1 MRITE
6 EQRRAVVEEI
16 RDTFGA
22 GSHIWLFGSRADD
35 SARGGDVDLFV
46 EAEAVPPEGRV
57 RARLGAGVVLEEI
70 FDDSSVDLL
79 VRYPG
84 EAEQPI
90 FRIAKMTGVPL

>member
-6 EQRRAVVEEI
+6 EQRRAVLEEI
-16 RDTFGA
+16 RCTFGA
-22 GSHIWLFGSRADD
+22 ASHNWLFGSRADD
-35 SARGGDVDLFV
+35 HARGRDVDLFV
-46 EAEAVPPEGRV
+46 EAEAVPPERSV
-57 RARLGAGVVLEEI
+57 STRLGAGVALEKV